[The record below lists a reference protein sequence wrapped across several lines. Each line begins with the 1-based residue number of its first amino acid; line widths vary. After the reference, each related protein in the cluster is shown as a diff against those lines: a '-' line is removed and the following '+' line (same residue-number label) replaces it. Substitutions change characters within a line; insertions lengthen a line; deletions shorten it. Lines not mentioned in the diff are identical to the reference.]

1 MNTTKQNKPRRHLLA
16 LAVLALTLPMGAV
29 AEAESALEATKEKK
43 VEKAEAQPWDINK
56 PPYEFKPIQLDT
68 RETTWSNLDISPD
81 GKTIL
86 FDMLGDIYTVPVA
99 GGEAVALTNEI
110 AWNMQPRFSPD
121 GKTIVFISDR
131 DGADNIWL
139 MDRNGDNLRQLTTEK
154 ENLLHS
160 PNWSPDGQYLV
171 ARKGFMSGRSIPAG
185 EIWMYHYGGGEGRQL
200 KERIGGDIA
209 QKNIADP
216 AFSPDGRYVYYSID
230 TTPGTVWKYNKNST
244 QEIFAIN
251 RYDLQDGEE
260 ETFVSGPGGAVAPVP
275 SPDGSKLAFIRRQD
289 NQTSLFLK
297 DLDTG
302 LETPVYSGLERD
314 LQEIF
319 GPHGNYVQYDWM
331 PDGESLVVWTG
342 GKFLRISINGD
353 SVAPIAA
360 HVKVEKQVAD
370 AVRFPVDVAPET
382 FDVKMIRWAQKSP
395 NGKQVAFQALGKIYI
410 QDVASGERRRLT
422 RQDDHFEFYPSW
434 SRDGREITY
443 VSWDDQNLGHV
454 RVVSARNGR
463 GKNITKQPGLYV
475 EPSFSPSGDAVA
487 YRRFTGGYLLSPE
500 YSLEPGIYL
509 ADADG
514 DWQRRVVK
522 SGYEP
527 HFGASED
534 RIYFSEYQNADGG
547 KRVLKSTNLEGKDER
562 EHLHG
567 AEITSF
573 RLSPDGK
580 WVAFTQ
586 DFKAFV
592 APFMHTGKSEV
603 IGPDSKAV
611 KVTQVSKR
619 AGENLHWSA
628 DSDTLGWAHGP
639 KLFEREL
646 KDAFEFVAG
655 APEELPEPVSEGI
668 DLSFEQSFD
677 NRAGLVALTGGK
689 VVTMRDAENTREII
703 DNGVVLFRGNRIV
716 AVGPAAEV
724 EIPTEAKRI
733 DITGKTVLPGLID
746 AHAHGAQ
753 GREEI
758 IPQQNWNL
766 FSSLAFGVTTI
777 HDPSNDSSEIFSAA
791 EMQKAGLIT
800 GPRIFSTG
808 TILYGA
814 KGPGYKAKINSLED
828 AQFHVNRLKEMGA
841 ISVKSYNQPRRDQR
855 QQVLQAA
862 REAGIMVVPEGGGK
876 YQHNMNMI
884 VDGHTGIEHSL
895 PIANVYGD
903 VEQLW
908 SQTQVGYTPTF
919 VVAYG
924 GLWGEEYWYDRTE
937 VWKNERLTRFTPD
950 FIVNPR
956 SIRRPTAPDAHYN
969 HFNVARQAK
978 QLRDEGV
985 TVHIGAHGQR
995 EGLGAHW
1002 EMWMMEQGGFTPW
1015 EAFRAGTIDGA
1026 RYLGMDGDIGSIEAG
1041 KLADLIVVDGNPLD
1055 NLRLSENITYT
1066 VINGRVFEAETMNE
1080 VGAGER
1086 LAFFHERL
1094 PISAMPAPT
1103 AEAVQEKMERHHWV
1117 H

>member
-1 MNTTKQNKPRRHLLA
+1 MTTIKQKRFHRRLLGMTALA
-16 LAVLALTLPMGAV
+16 LALPMGAM
-29 AEAESALEATKEKK
+29 AETGAAQAGEKEG
-43 VEKAEAQPWDINK
+43 EKQAQAWDVNQ
-56 PPYEFKPIQLDT
+56 PPYEFKPIRLDT

-99 GGEAVALTNEI
+99 GGEARALTSEI

-121 GKTIVFISDR
+121 GQSIVFISDR
-131 DGADNIWL
+131 DGADNIWV
-139 MDRNGDNLRQLTTEK
+139 MDRNGENLRQLTHEK

-160 PNWSPDGQYLV
+160 PNWSPDGQHLV

-185 EIWMYHYGGGEGRQL
+185 EIWMYHHGGGEGRQL
-200 KERIGGDIA
+200 KARIGGEIA

-216 AFSPDGRYVYYSID
+216 AFSTDGRYVYYSID
-230 TTPGTVWKYNKNST
+230 TTPGTVFEYNKNST
-244 QEIFAIN
+244 QQIFAIN
-251 RYDLQDGEE
+251 RYDLQDGKE

-275 SPDGSKLAFIRRQD
+275 SPDGRQLAFIRRQND
-289 NQTSLFLK
+289 RTSLFLK
-297 DLDTG
+297 DLETG
-302 LETPVYSGLERD
+302 LERPVYAGLERD

-319 GPHGNYVQYDWM
+319 GSHGNYVQYDWM
-331 PDGESLVVWTG
+331 PDGKSLVVWTG
-342 GKFLRISINGD
+342 GKFLRI
-353 SVAPIAA
+353 AA
-360 HVKVEKQVAD
+360 DGSNIEQITAHIRVDKQVAE
-370 AVRFPVDVAPET
+370 AVRFPVEVAPEA

-395 NGKQVAFQALGKIYI
+395 DGEQIAFQALGKIYI
-410 QDVASGERRRLT
+410 QDVDSGERRRLT

-434 SRDGREITY
+434 SRDGRQITY
-443 VSWDDQNLGHV
+443 VTWDDEKLGHV

-463 GKNITKQPGLYV
+463 GENITRQPGLYV
-475 EPSFSPSGDAVA
+475 EPTFSPSGDTVA
-487 YRRFTGGYLLSPE
+487 FRRFTGGYLLSPE

-514 DWQRRVVK
+514 DWQRRIVK

-527 HFGASED
+527 HFGAD
-534 RIYFSEYQNADGG
+534 DGRIYFSEFVHESGG
-547 KRVLKSTNLEGKDER
+547 KRVLKSVDAEGKDER

-567 AEITSF
+567 TEITSF
-573 RLSPDGK
+573 RLSPDGR
-580 WVAFTQ
+580 WFAFTQ
-586 DFKAFV
+586 DFKAYA

-611 KVTQVSKR
+611 AVTQVSAR

-628 DSDTLGWAHGP
+628 DSATLGWAHGP
-639 KLFEREL
+639 KLYERQL
-646 KDAFEFVAG
+646 KDAFAFVAG
-655 APEELPEPVSEGI
+655 APDELPEPVAAGI
-668 DLSFEQSFD
+668 DLSFSQGFQ
-677 NRAGLVALTGGK
+677 NHGQLIALTGGR
-689 VVTMRDAENTREII
+689 VVTMRDAEQSQEVIEGGT
-703 DNGVVLFRGNRIV
+703 VVFRGNRIV
-716 AVGPAAEV
+716 AVGPADQV
-724 EIPTEAKRI
+724 QIPVGAKRI
-733 DITGKTVLPGLID
+733 DVSGKTVLPGLID

-791 EMQKAGLIT
+791 EMQKAGIIT

-828 AQFHVNRLKEMGA
+828 AQFHLGRLKEMGA
-841 ISVKSYNQPRRDQR
+841 ISVKSYNQPRREQR

-862 REAGIMVVPEGGGK
+862 REQGIMVVPEGGGK

-884 VDGHTGIEHSL
+884 VDGHTGVEHSL
-895 PIANVYGD
+895 PIANVYSD

-908 SQTQVGYTPTF
+908 SQTKVGYTPTF

-937 VWKNERLTRFTPD
+937 VWKNQRLTRYTPD

-956 SIRRPTAPDAHYN
+956 SIRRPTAPDSHYN
-969 HFNVARQAK
+969 HVNVARHAK
-978 QLRDEGV
+978 QLRDKGV

-1002 EMWMMEQGGFTPW
+1002 ELWMMEQGGFTPW

-1041 KLADLIVVDGNPLD
+1041 KLADLIVVDGNPLE
-1055 NLRLSENITYT
+1055 NLRLSENVSYT

-1080 VGAGER
+1080 LDAEDR

-1103 AEAVQEKMERHHWV
+1103 AEAIQQKMERHHWV

>member
-1 MNTTKQNKPRRHLLA
+1 MTHNKSAKLCQRLLGLTALA
-16 LAVLALTLPMGAV
+16 LALPLTAV
-29 AEAESALEATKEKK
+29 AESPAAEANLDKKKQAESWN
-43 VEKAEAQPWDINK
+43 VNK
-56 PPYEFKPIQLDT
+56 PPYEFKPILLDT
-68 RETTWSNLDISPD
+68 SETTWSNLDISPD
-81 GKTIL
+81 GRTII
-86 FDMLGDIYTVPVA
+86 FDMLGDIYEMPIA
-99 GGEAVALTNEI
+99 GGEAKALTNEI

-121 GKTIVFISDR
+121 GKSIVFVSDR
-131 DGADNIWL
+131 DGADNIWV
-139 MDRNGDNLRQLTTEK
+139 MERNGDNLRQLTKEK

-171 ARKGFMSGRSIPAG
+171 ARKGFMSGRSIAAG
-185 EIWMYHYGGGEGRQL
+185 EIWMYHFGGGEGRQL
-200 KERIGGDIA
+200 KARLGGDIA

-216 AFSPDGRYVYYSID
+216 AFSPDGRYIYYSID
-230 TTPGTVWKYNKNST
+230 TTPGTVWEYNKNST
-244 QEIFAIN
+244 QQIFAIN
-251 RYDLQDGEE
+251 RYDLQDGVE
-260 ETFVSGPGGAVAPVP
+260 ETFISGPGGAIAPVP
-275 SPDGSKLAFIRRQD
+275 SPDGRQLAFIRRQD
-289 NQTSLFLK
+289 NKTTLFLK
-297 DLDTG
+297 DLETG

-314 LQEIF
+314 LQETF
-319 GPHGNYVQYDWM
+319 GSHGNYVQYDWM

-342 GKFLRISINGD
+342 GRFLRIAADGGD
-353 SVAPIAA
+353 VKQIAA
-360 HVKVEKQVAD
+360 HVKVEKQVAE
-370 AVRFPVDVAPET
+370 AVRFPVEVAPAE

-395 NGKQVAFQALGKIYI
+395 DGKQIAFQALGKIYI
-410 QDVASGERRRLT
+410 QDVDSGERRRLT
-422 RQDDHFEFYPSW
+422 RQDDHFELYPSW
-434 SRDGREITY
+434 SRDGRQITY
-443 VSWDDQNLGHV
+443 VTWDDEKLGHV
-454 RVVSARNGR
+454 RVVSARSGR
-463 GKNITKQPGLYV
+463 GENITGQPGLYV
-475 EPSFSPSGDAVA
+475 EPTFSPSGDTVA
-487 YRRFTGGYLLSPE
+487 FRRFTGGYLLSPE

-509 ADADG
+509 ADAGG
-514 DWQRRVVK
+514 DWQRRIVK
-522 SGYEP
+522 SGFEP
-527 HFGASED
+527 HFGADDD
-534 RIYFSEYQNADGG
+534 RIYFSDFVHEGGG
-547 KRVLKSTNLEGKDER
+547 KRVLKSVDTNGKDER

-573 RLSPDGK
+573 RLSPDGR

-586 DFKAFV
+586 DFKAYV
-592 APFMHTGKSEV
+592 APFMHTGKSEA

-611 KVTQVSKR
+611 AVTQVSKR

-639 KLFEREL
+639 KLYEREL
-646 KDAFEFVAG
+646 KDAFAFVGG
-655 APEELPEPVSEGI
+655 APAELPEPVAEGL
-668 DLSFEQSFD
+668 DLSFSHRFE
-677 NRAGLVALTGGK
+677 NHGNLVALTGGT
-689 VVTMRDAENTREII
+689 VVTMRDAEKSQEVIE
-703 DNGVVLFRGNRIV
+703 NGTVLFRGNRIV
-716 AVGPAAEV
+716 AVGAADEV
-724 EIPTEAKRI
+724 EIPAGARRI
-733 DITGKTVLPGLID
+733 DVSGKTVLPGLID

-791 EMQKAGLIT
+791 EMQKAGIIT

-828 AQFHVNRLKEMGA
+828 AQFHVGRLKEMGA
-841 ISVKSYNQPRRDQR
+841 ISVKSYNQPRREQR

-862 REAGIMVVPEGGGK
+862 REQGIMVVPEGGGK

-884 VDGHTGIEHSL
+884 VDGHTGVEHSL
-895 PIANVYGD
+895 PIANVYAD

-908 SQTQVGYTPTF
+908 SQTRVGYTPTF

-924 GLWGEEYWYDRTE
+924 GLSGEYYWYDRTE
-937 VWKNERLTRFTPD
+937 VWKNQRLTRFTPD

-969 HFNVARQAK
+969 HVNVARHAK
-978 QLRDEGV
+978 QLRDRGV

-1002 EMWMMEQGGFTPW
+1002 ELWMMEQGGFTPW

-1026 RYLGMDGDIGSIEAG
+1026 RYLGMDRDIGSIEPG
-1041 KLADLIVVDGNPLD
+1041 KLADLIVVDGNPLE
-1055 NLRLSENITYT
+1055 NLRRSENITYT
-1066 VINGRVFEAETMNE
+1066 VINGRFFEAETMNE
-1080 VGAGER
+1080 LDSEER

-1103 AEAVQEKMERHHWV
+1103 AEAIQQKMERHHWV

>member
-1 MNTTKQNKPRRHLLA
+1 MKRSKQASTVQQLLGMT
-16 LAVLALTLPMGAV
+16 ALTLALPLTSV
-29 AEAESALEATKEKK
+29 AETSAAEEASNQEQQ
-43 VEKAEAQPWDINK
+43 APSWNINQ

-68 RETTWSNLDISPD
+68 TETTWSNLDISPD

-86 FDMLGDIYTVPVA
+86 FDMLGDLYAVPVS
-99 GGEAVALTNEI
+99 GGEARALTNEL
-110 AWNMQPRFSPD
+110 AWNTQPRFSPD
-121 GKTIVFISDR
+121 GRSIVFVSDR
-131 DGADNIWL
+131 DGADNIWV
-139 MDRNGDNLRQLTTEK
+139 MDRNGDNPRQLTTEK
-154 ENLLHS
+154 ENLVHS

-200 KERIGGDIA
+200 KARLGGDIA

-216 AFSPDGRYVYYSID
+216 AFSPDGRYIYYSID
-230 TTPGTVWKYNKNST
+230 TTAGTVWEYNKNST
-244 QEIFAIN
+244 QQIFAIN
-251 RYDLQDGEE
+251 RYDLQDGKE
-260 ETFVSGPGGAVAPVP
+260 ETFISGPGGAIAPVP
-275 SPDGSKLAFIRRQD
+275 SPDGKQLAFIRRQD
-289 NQTSLFLK
+289 FNTTLFLK
-297 DLDTG
+297 DLETG
-302 LETPVYSGLERD
+302 LETPIYSELERD
-314 LQEIF
+314 LQETF
-319 GPHGNYVQYDWM
+319 GSHGNYVQYDWM
-331 PDGESLVVWTG
+331 PDGKSLIVWTR
-342 GKFLRISINGD
+342 GKFQRIAADGSG
-353 SVAPIAA
+353 VREIAA
-360 HVKVEKQVAD
+360 HIKTEKRVAD
-370 AVRFPVDVAPET
+370 AVRFPVDVAPAD
-382 FDVKMIRWAQKSP
+382 FQVKMIRWAQKSP
-395 NGKQVAFQALGKIYI
+395 DGQQIAFQALGKIYI

-434 SRDGREITY
+434 SRDGKQLTY
-443 VSWDDQNLGHV
+443 VTWDDKKLGHV
-454 RVVSARNGR
+454 RVVSARSGR
-463 GKNITKQPGLYV
+463 GKNITRQPGLYV
-475 EPSFSPSGDAVA
+475 EPSFSPSGDTVA
-487 YRRFTGGYLLSPE
+487 FRRFTGGYLLSPE

-514 DWQRRVVK
+514 DWQRRVFE
-522 SGYEP
+522 SGFEP
-527 HFGASED
+527 HFGASDE
-534 RIYFSEYQNADGG
+534 RIYFSDFDPADGG
-547 KRVLKSTNLEGKDER
+547 KRLLKSVDSNGKDER
-562 EHLHG
+562 QHLHG

-573 RLSPDGK
+573 RVSPDSR

-586 DFKAFV
+586 DFKAYV

-611 KVTQVSKR
+611 EVTQVSKR

-628 DSDTLGWAHGP
+628 DSGTLGWAHGP
-639 KLFEREL
+639 KLFERQL
-646 KDAFEFVAG
+646 KDAFGFVAG
-655 APEELPEPVSEGI
+655 APAELPGPVEEGI
-668 DLSFEQSFD
+668 DLSFSQAFD
-677 NRAGLVALTGGK
+677 NSGQLVALTGGS
-689 VVTMRDAENTREII
+689 VVTMRDAEQTREVI

-716 AVGPAAEV
+716 AVGAADQVQIPAG
-724 EIPTEAKRI
+724 AKRI
-733 DITGKTVLPGLID
+733 DVTGKTVLPGLVD
-746 AHAHGAQ
+746 VHAHGAQ

-791 EMQKAGLIT
+791 EMQKAGIIT

-828 AQFHVNRLKEMGA
+828 AEFHVGRLKDMGA
-841 ISVKSYNQPRRDQR
+841 ISVKSYNQPRREQR
-855 QQVLQAA
+855 QQVLQAG
-862 REAGIMVVPEGGGK
+862 RELGIMVVPEGGGK

-884 VDGHTGIEHSL
+884 VDGHTGVEHSL
-895 PIANVYGD
+895 PIANVYAD

-908 SQTQVGYTPTF
+908 GQTKVGYTPTF

-924 GLWGEEYWYDRTE
+924 GLSGEYYWYDRTE
-937 VWKNERLTRFTPD
+937 VWKDKRLTTFTPD

-956 SIRRPTAPDAHYN
+956 SIRRPTAPDSHYN
-969 HFNVARQAK
+969 HINVARHAK
-978 QLRDEGV
+978 QLRDRGV

-1026 RYLGMDGDIGSIEAG
+1026 RYLGMDRDIGSIEPG
-1041 KLADLIVVDGNPLD
+1041 KLADLIVVDGNPLQD
-1055 NLRLSENITYT
+1055 LRQSEDITYT
-1066 VINGRVFEAETMNE
+1066 VINGRVFDAETMNE
-1080 VGAGER
+1080 VDSQER

-1103 AEAVQEKMERHHWV
+1103 AEAIQQKMERHHWV